1 MTWLRALLAKP
12 VATNPSAGAENS
24 QPDQRHTMPDIYS
37 SDDVDTQPA
46 LPILDVK
53 RSTMNESPGFNP
65 YDTGVL
71 RKK

>member
-1 MTWLRALLAKP
+1 
-12 VATNPSAGAENS
+12 
-24 QPDQRHTMPDIYS
+24 MPDIYS

-53 RSTMNESPGFNP
+53 RSAMNESPGFNP

-71 RKK
+71 RQK